1 MYIYMY
7 NKIYC
12 TVYIY
17 IHIDPLPI
25 CLVYFATCLR
35 TTMRFWAIH
44 QGVEYLVYAES
55 RLPSQSHSMVFVFL
69 GESSICWAILGKH
82 IECQCAKCSMLLL
95 QGELVFLNFLT
106 VYNWPHKS
114 SANHNVG
121 KFPVCQNGWQRKVFF
136 FWLFSCRI
144 LPQDSWNWKLR
155 GVVGSLSHHIG
166 NKATPDVR
174 ICCHRPAKT
183 ALGGNLWQLWSCS
196 WLVFRMALGCFCV
209 WYSVSVFM
217 LDEWWIIYIYIF
229 CS

>member
-1 MYIYMY
+1 MY

-12 TVYIY
+12 TVYVYVYIY
-17 IHIDPLPI
+17 IDPLPI

-55 RLPSQSHSMVFVFL
+55 RLPSQSHSMVFVFS
-69 GESSICWAILGKH
+69 GDSSICWAILGKH

-95 QGELVFLNFLT
+95 QGELVFLN
-106 VYNWPHKS
+106 VR
-114 SANHNVG
+114 

-136 FWLFSCRI
+136 LGLFSCRI

-166 NKATPDVR
+166 NKATPE
-174 ICCHRPAKT
+174 CNCTHLLPPACKN
-183 ALGGNLWQLWSCS
+183 GVG
-196 WLVFRMALGCFCV
+196 R
-209 WYSVSVFM
+209 
-217 LDEWWIIYIYIF
+217 
-229 CS
+229 

>member
-1 MYIYMY
+1 MEAALKWGETRVARPGGERCPAKIELLHLYVCLYVYIYIYMY

-12 TVYIY
+12 TMYIYIY

-136 FWLFSCRI
+136 LAI
-144 LPQDSWNWKLR
+144 
-155 GVVGSLSHHIG
+155 
-166 NKATPDVR
+166 
-174 ICCHRPAKT
+174 
-183 ALGGNLWQLWSCS
+183 
-196 WLVFRMALGCFCV
+196 
-209 WYSVSVFM
+209 FM
-217 LDEWWIIYIYIF
+217 
-229 CS
+229 